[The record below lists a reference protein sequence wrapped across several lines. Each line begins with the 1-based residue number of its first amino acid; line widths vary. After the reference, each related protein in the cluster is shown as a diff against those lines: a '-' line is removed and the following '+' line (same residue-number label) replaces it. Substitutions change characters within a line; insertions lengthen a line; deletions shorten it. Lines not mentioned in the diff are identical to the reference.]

1 MIGGIMIWK
10 LRSLVLAGCIASS
23 TIAFGQ
29 EPPRAQDAAQFI
41 EKAIK
46 AVIYIQ
52 SGEVRAELER
62 DFELDGGLQTAQ
74 NSRYVYKACHLIKID
89 VEFTISNSSSLPES
103 APTDQVNHVSKPYL
117 EYPFAD

>member
-1 MIGGIMIWK
+1 MIRK
-10 LRSLVLAGCIASS
+10 LESLLLAGCIASS

-29 EPPRAQDAAQFI
+29 DPPHSQDAVEFL

-46 AVIYIQ
+46 TVSDIP

-62 DFELDGGLQTAQ
+62 DFILDGGFQTAQ
-74 NSRYVYKACHLIKID
+74 ISRYVYRACHLIKID
-89 VEFTISNSSSLPES
+89 VEFTISNSSSLPEP
-103 APTDQVNHVSKPYL
+103 APTDQVKHVSKRYL